1 MPAKGD
7 RVRDTNGKFSTK
19 RKLQWK
25 ENLKNACKRRKIQNE
40 DSKESI
46 VDGRRVVE
54 IKMLAEEMW
63 CPACNAPLSFR
74 YVENENVIGLA
85 SIFRVRCHTCLLLHE
100 VRSNATK
107 SVRTAIALNTTW
119 MLKVLSVRNLKILC
133 AHCYLLSKLCFS
145 YDWCRHWLYTHEH
158 DFVDT

>member
-63 CPACNAPLSFR
+63 CPACDAPLSFR
-74 YVENENVIGLA
+74 YVEDENVIGLA

-100 VRSNATK
+100 VRSSKCYKKREDGNCTQYDVNAK
-107 SVRTAIALNTTW
+107 SALGKK
-119 MLKVLSVRNLKILC
+119 LKNLVC
-133 AHCYLLSKLCFS
+133 ALLFTLEIMF
-145 YDWCRHWLYTHEH
+145 
-158 DFVDT
+158 